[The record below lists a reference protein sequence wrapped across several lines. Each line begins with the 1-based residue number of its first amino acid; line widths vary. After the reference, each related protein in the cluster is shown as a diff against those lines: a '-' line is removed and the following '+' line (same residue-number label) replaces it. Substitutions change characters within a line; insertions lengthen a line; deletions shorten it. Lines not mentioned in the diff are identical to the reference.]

1 MHHVWYQY
9 PHLVIQT
16 HCIRILSI
24 KFCTQSKL
32 LKPLLFNFSGI
43 FLLEIIASIVTVIL
57 LSSDPFPN
65 PQTLQIQYHHQH
77 Q

>member
-1 MHHVWYQY
+1 MHHVWFQY

-32 LKPLLFNFSGI
+32 LKPPLFNFSGI
-43 FLLEIIASIVTVIL
+43 LLLEIIASIAALIL
-57 LSSDPFPN
+57 LTRF
-65 PQTLQIQYHHQH
+65 QILKLSKFGIIIITNSF
-77 Q
+77 